1 MVIDINTN
9 NIGTLLE
16 QMISVRADEIEQ
28 ELRQDTK
35 TDYQCNLIK
44 AETLHTYLSNVDK
57 ENYQHYLELMDIE
70 SENYGILTERS
81 YIQGFKDGL
90 SLLIYAI
97 GTDKTKVFGRDV

>member
-1 MVIDINTN
+1 MLIDINTN

-16 QMISVRADEIEQ
+16 QMINVRADEIEQ

-35 TDYQCNLIK
+35 TDYECNLIK
-44 AETLHTYLSNVDK
+44 AETLHTYLSKADN
-57 ENYQHYLELMDIE
+57 ENYQYYLKLAEIE
-70 SENYGILTERS
+70 NENCGILMERS

-90 SLLIYAI
+90 SLLIFAT